1 MSTEAFKTS
10 FAKLSDLKNYLGKEV
25 GVSEWIEITQDR
37 IDNFGEVTEDMQW
50 IHVNPEMSRKHSP
63 YKTTVAHGF
72 LVLSLGPKVTY
83 EVMEIQNVAMGVNYG
98 LNKVRFTSA
107 TPVGALV
114 RGRITLSEYKEI
126 PGGARYTM
134 QITFELKGQEKPAC
148 VAEWIGQA
156 YTTPDGKPAQPV
168 PTKTETPSSEEDSIL
183 YKRVGKVGVITFN
196 RPDYYNAMDSQ
207 MKELLIRTLMKAQND
222 SKARAIV
229 ITGNGKGFSAGADLM
244 EMTGGSITK
253 YDVQNDLFSR
263 YSVIVKQIVE
273 MDKPVIAAINGAVA
287 GAAIGIA
294 LACDY
299 KIMAADAKL
308 RYAFINIALVPDAG
322 STWFLAREVGYT
334 KAMEIITGGEKIPAA
349 ECLEMG
355 LVNAIAP
362 TEHILETAMALA
374 TKLANGPTNAIA
386 RTKKVLHYA
395 MNHDLYQTMNE
406 EARQQKECIFGYDHK
421 EGTTAFLQKRTPK
434 FIGK

>member
-1 MSTEAFKTS
+1 MSTEAFKTVIP
-10 FAKLSDLKNYLGKEV
+10 KLSDLQNYIGKEI
-25 GVSEWIEITQDR
+25 GISEWIEITQDR
-37 IDNFGEVTEDMQW
+37 IDSFGEVTEDMQW

-72 LVLSLGPKVTY
+72 LVLSLGPKITY
-83 EVMEIQNVAMGVNYG
+83 ETMQIQNVAMGVNYG

-107 TPVGALV
+107 TPVGAFV
-114 RGRITLSEYKEI
+114 RGKITLSEYKEI

-134 QITFELKGQEKPAC
+134 QITFEIKGQEKPAC

-156 YTTPDGKPAQPV
+156 YATPDGKPAKAV
-168 PTKTETPSSEEDSIL
+168 PAKTETVSSPEDTIL
-183 YKRVGKVGVITFN
+183 YERVGKVGVITFN

-207 MKELLIRTLMKAQND
+207 MKRLLIETLMKAQND
-222 SKARAIV
+222 SKARALV
-229 ITGNGKGFSAGADLM
+229 ITGNGRGFSAGADLL
-244 EMTGGSITK
+244 EMTNGSITK
-253 YDVQNDLFSR
+253 HDVQNDLFST

-273 MDKPVIAAINGAVA
+273 MDKPVIAAINGTVA

-299 KIMAADAKL
+299 KIMAAEAKL
-308 RYAFINIALVPDAG
+308 RYAFINIGLVPDAG

-334 KAMEIITGGEKIPAA
+334 KAMEIITGGEKIPAV

-355 LVNAIAP
+355 LVNATAP
-362 TEHILETAMALA
+362 TEHVLQTAMALA
-374 TKLANGPTNAIA
+374 EKLADGPTNAIG

-406 EARQQKECIFGYDHK
+406 EARQQKDCIFGYDHR
-421 EGTTAFLQKRTPK
+421 EGTDAFLQKRSPR

>member
-1 MSTEAFKTS
+1 MSTEAFKTVIP
-10 FAKLSDLKNYLGKEV
+10 KLSDLQNYIGKEI
-25 GVSEWIEITQDR
+25 GISEWIEITQDR
-37 IDNFGEVTEDMQW
+37 IDSFGEVTEDMQW

-72 LVLSLGPKVTY
+72 LVLSLGPKITY
-83 EVMEIQNVAMGVNYG
+83 ETMQIQNVAMGVNYG

-107 TPVGALV
+107 TPVGAFV
-114 RGRITLSEYKEI
+114 RGKITLSEYKEI

-134 QITFELKGQEKPAC
+134 QITFEIKGQEKPAC

-156 YTTPDGKPAQPV
+156 YATPDGKPAKAV
-168 PTKTETPSSEEDSIL
+168 PAKTETISSPEDTIL
-183 YKRVGKVGVITFN
+183 YERVGKVGVITFN

-207 MKELLIRTLMKAQND
+207 MKRLLIETLMKAQND
-222 SKARAIV
+222 SKARALV
-229 ITGNGKGFSAGADLM
+229 ITGNGRGFSAGADLL
-244 EMTGGSITK
+244 EMTNGSITK
-253 YDVQNDLFSR
+253 HDVQNDLFST

-273 MDKPVIAAINGAVA
+273 MDKPVIAAINGTVA

-299 KIMAADAKL
+299 KIMAAEAKL
-308 RYAFINIALVPDAG
+308 RYAFINIGLVPDAG

-334 KAMEIITGGEKIPAA
+334 KAMEIITGGEKIPAV

-355 LVNAIAP
+355 LVNATAP
-362 TEHILETAMALA
+362 TEHVLQTAMALA
-374 TKLANGPTNAIA
+374 EKLADGPTNAIG

-406 EARQQKECIFGYDHK
+406 EARQQKDCIFGYDHR
-421 EGTTAFLQKRTPK
+421 EGTDAFLQKRSPR

>member
-1 MSTEAFKTS
+1 MSTEAFKTVIP
-10 FAKLSDLKNYLGKEV
+10 KLSDLQNYIGKEI
-25 GVSEWIEITQDR
+25 GISEWIEITQDR
-37 IDNFGEVTEDMQW
+37 IDSFGEVTEDMQW

-72 LVLSLGPKVTY
+72 LVLSLGPKITY
-83 EVMEIQNVAMGVNYG
+83 ETMQIQNVAMGVNYG

-107 TPVGALV
+107 TPVGAFV
-114 RGRITLSEYKEI
+114 RGKITLSEYKEI

-134 QITFELKGQEKPAC
+134 QITFEIKGQEKPAC

-156 YTTPDGKPAQPV
+156 YATPDGKPAKAV
-168 PTKTETPSSEEDSIL
+168 PAKTETVSSPEDTIL
-183 YKRVGKVGVITFN
+183 YERVGKVGVITFN

-207 MKELLIRTLMKAQND
+207 MKRLLIETLMKAQND
-222 SKARAIV
+222 SKARALV
-229 ITGNGKGFSAGADLM
+229 ITGNGRGFSAGADLL
-244 EMTGGSITK
+244 EMTNGSITK
-253 YDVQNDLFSR
+253 HDVQNDLFST

-273 MDKPVIAAINGAVA
+273 MDKPVIAAINGTVA
-287 GAAIGIA
+287 GAAIVIA

-299 KIMAADAKL
+299 KIMAAEAKL
-308 RYAFINIALVPDAG
+308 RYAFINIGLVPDAG

-334 KAMEIITGGEKIPAA
+334 KAMEIITGGEKIPAV

-355 LVNAIAP
+355 LVNATAP
-362 TEHILETAMALA
+362 TEHVLQTAMALA
-374 TKLANGPTNAIA
+374 EKLADGPTNAIG

-406 EARQQKECIFGYDHK
+406 EARQQKDCIFGYDHR
-421 EGTTAFLQKRTPK
+421 EGTDAFLQKRSPR

>member
-1 MSTEAFKTS
+1 MSTEAFKTVIP
-10 FAKLSDLKNYLGKEV
+10 KLSDLQNYIGKEI
-25 GVSEWIEITQDR
+25 GISEWIEITQDR
-37 IDNFGEVTEDMQW
+37 IDSFGEVTEDMQW

-72 LVLSLGPKVTY
+72 LVLSLGPKITY
-83 EVMEIQNVAMGVNYG
+83 ETMQIQNVAMGVNYG

-107 TPVGALV
+107 TPVGAFV
-114 RGRITLSEYKEI
+114 RGKITLSEYKEI

-134 QITFELKGQEKPAC
+134 QITFEIKGQEKPAC

-156 YTTPDGKPAQPV
+156 YATPDGKPAKAV
-168 PTKTETPSSEEDSIL
+168 PAKTETISSPEDTIL
-183 YKRVGKVGVITFN
+183 YERVGKVGVITFN

-207 MKELLIRTLMKAQND
+207 MKKLLIETLMKAQND
-222 SKARAIV
+222 SKARALV
-229 ITGNGKGFSAGADLM
+229 ITGNGRGFSAGADLL
-244 EMTGGSITK
+244 EMTNGSITK
-253 YDVQNDLFSR
+253 HDVQNDLFST

-273 MDKPVIAAINGAVA
+273 MDKPVIAAINGTVA

-299 KIMAADAKL
+299 KIMAAEAKL
-308 RYAFINIALVPDAG
+308 RYAFINIGLVPDAG

-334 KAMEIITGGEKIPAA
+334 KAMEIITGGEKIPAV

-355 LVNAIAP
+355 LVNATAP
-362 TEHILETAMALA
+362 TEHVLQTAMALA
-374 TKLANGPTNAIA
+374 EKLADGPTNAIG

-406 EARQQKECIFGYDHK
+406 EARQQKDCIFGYDHR
-421 EGTTAFLQKRTPK
+421 EGTDAFLQKRSPR

>member
-1 MSTEAFKTS
+1 MSTEAFKTVIP
-10 FAKLSDLKNYLGKEV
+10 KLSDLQNYIGKEI
-25 GVSEWIEITQDR
+25 GISEWIEITQDR
-37 IDNFGEVTEDMQW
+37 IDSFGEVTEDMQW

-72 LVLSLGPKVTY
+72 LVLSLGPKITY
-83 EVMEIQNVAMGVNYG
+83 ETMQIQNVAMGVNYG

-107 TPVGALV
+107 TPVGAFV
-114 RGRITLSEYKEI
+114 RGKITLSEYKEI

-134 QITFELKGQEKPAC
+134 QITFEIKGQEKPAC

-156 YTTPDGKPAQPV
+156 YATPDGKPAKAV
-168 PTKTETPSSEEDSIL
+168 PAKTETVSSPEDTIL

-207 MKELLIRTLMKAQND
+207 MKKLLIETLMKAQND
-222 SKARAIV
+222 SKARALV
-229 ITGNGKGFSAGADLM
+229 ITGNGRGFSAGADLL
-244 EMTGGSITK
+244 EMTNGSITK
-253 YDVQNDLFSR
+253 HDVQNDLFST

-273 MDKPVIAAINGAVA
+273 MDKPVIAAINGTVA

-299 KIMAADAKL
+299 KIMAAEAKL
-308 RYAFINIALVPDAG
+308 RYAFINIGLVPDAG

-334 KAMEIITGGEKIPAA
+334 KAMEIITGGEKIPAV

-355 LVNAIAP
+355 LVNATAP
-362 TEHILETAMALA
+362 TEHVLQTAMALA
-374 TKLANGPTNAIA
+374 EKLADGPTNAIG

-406 EARQQKECIFGYDHK
+406 EARQQKDCIFGYDHR
-421 EGTTAFLQKRTPK
+421 EGTDAFLQKRSPR

>member
-1 MSTEAFKTS
+1 MSTEAFKTVIP
-10 FAKLSDLKNYLGKEV
+10 KLSDLQNYIGKEI
-25 GVSEWIEITQDR
+25 GISEWIEITQDR
-37 IDNFGEVTEDMQW
+37 IDSFGEVTEDMQW

-72 LVLSLGPKVTY
+72 LVLSLGPKITY
-83 EVMEIQNVAMGVNYG
+83 ETMQIQNVAMGVNYG

-107 TPVGALV
+107 TPVGAFV
-114 RGRITLSEYKEI
+114 RGKITLSEYKEI

-134 QITFELKGQEKPAC
+134 QITFEIKGQEKPAC

-156 YTTPDGKPAQPV
+156 YATPDGKPAKAV
-168 PTKTETPSSEEDSIL
+168 PAKTETISSPEDTIL

-207 MKELLIRTLMKAQND
+207 MKKLLIETLMKAQND
-222 SKARAIV
+222 SKARALV
-229 ITGNGKGFSAGADLM
+229 ITGNGRGFSAGADLL
-244 EMTGGSITK
+244 EMTNGSITK
-253 YDVQNDLFSR
+253 HDVQNDLFST

-273 MDKPVIAAINGAVA
+273 MDKPVIAAINGTVA

-299 KIMAADAKL
+299 KIMAAEAKL
-308 RYAFINIALVPDAG
+308 RYAFINIGLVPDAG

-334 KAMEIITGGEKIPAA
+334 KAMEIITGGEKIPAV

-355 LVNAIAP
+355 LVNATAP
-362 TEHILETAMALA
+362 TEHVLQTAMALA
-374 TKLANGPTNAIA
+374 EKLADGPTNAIG

-406 EARQQKECIFGYDHK
+406 EARQQKDCIFGYDHR
-421 EGTTAFLQKRTPK
+421 EGTDAFLQKRSPR

>member
-1 MSTEAFKTS
+1 MSTEAFKTVIP
-10 FAKLSDLKNYLGKEV
+10 KLSDLQNYLGKEI

-72 LVLSLGPKVTY
+72 LVLSLGPKITY
-83 EVMEIQNVAMGVNYG
+83 ETMQIQNVAMGVNYG
-98 LNKVRFTSA
+98 LNKVRFTNA
-107 TPVGALV
+107 TPVGSFV

-134 QITFELKGQEKPAC
+134 QITFELQGQEKPAC

-156 YTTPDGKPAQPV
+156 YATPDGKAAQPA
-168 PTKTETPSSEEDSIL
+168 PTKTETPQPKDASVL
-183 YKRVGKVGVITFN
+183 YERVGKVGVITLN
-196 RPDYYNAMDSQ
+196 RPDHYNAMNSQ
-207 MKELLIRTLMKAQND
+207 MKRLLMETLRKAQND
-222 SKARAIV
+222 KKARSIV
-229 ITGNGKGFSAGADLM
+229 ITGSGRGFSAGADLL

-253 YDVQNDLFSR
+253 DDVQNDLFAT

-273 MDKPVIAAINGAVA
+273 MNKPVIAAINGAVA

-299 KIMAADAKL
+299 KIMAAEAKL

-349 ECLEMG
+349 ECMELG

-362 TEHILETAMALA
+362 TEHTLQTAMALA
-374 TKLANGPTNAIA
+374 EKLANGPTNAIG

-421 EGTTAFLQKRTPK
+421 EGTSAFLQKRAPK